1 MSDAPSPENNL
12 ILRQLAEIR
21 RENRETQERQAR
33 VIELLG
39 RTNQKIDD
47 LVARMERGLS
57 EVRSDIV
64 LLENK
69 ALSAITGVERA
80 MARMD
85 EHEVSP
91 IR

>member
-1 MSDAPSPENNL
+1 MSDAPSPEHSL
-12 ILRQLAEIR
+12 ILRQLTEIR
-21 RENRETQERQAR
+21 RENRERQERQAR

-69 ALSAITGVERA
+69 ALSAITDLERVI
-80 MARMD
+80 ARMD
-85 EHEVSP
+85 EQEVTP
-91 IR
+91 

>member
-1 MSDAPSPENNL
+1 MSDAPSPGNNL

-69 ALSAITGVERA
+69 ALSAITDVARVV
-80 MARMD
+80 ARMD
-85 EHEVSP
+85 EQGMTP
-91 IR
+91 

>member
-1 MSDAPSPENNL
+1 MSDAPPPENNL

-69 ALSAITGVERA
+69 ALSAITDVARVV
-80 MARMD
+80 ARMD
-85 EHEVSP
+85 EQEMTP
-91 IR
+91 

>member
-47 LVARMERGLS
+47 LVARMERGLP
-57 EVRSDIV
+57 EFRGDIV

-69 ALSAITGVERA
+69 ALSAITDVERA

-85 EHEVSP
+85 EQGMAP
-91 IR
+91 TR

>member
-1 MSDAPSPENNL
+1 MSDAPSPENNR
-12 ILRQLAEIR
+12 ILRQLAGIR

-33 VIELLG
+33 VLELLG

-57 EVRSDIV
+57 EVRSGIV

-69 ALSAITGVERA
+69 ALSAITDVARVV
-80 MARMD
+80 ARMD
-85 EHEVSP
+85 EQEMTP
-91 IR
+91 

>member
-69 ALSAITGVERA
+69 ALSAITDVARVV
-80 MARMD
+80 ARMD
-85 EHEVSP
+85 EQEMTP
-91 IR
+91 